1 MDKKRATSD
10 DRQAAIRTGAWPTP
24 ATGETTRD
32 RHDMPARRSAGA
44 SLRQRVS
51 IRKPMPCSI
60 LVKAGSAFVI
70 ARKIHDIS
78 MVGAFVEMDTT
89 DLAVGDI
96 VEVVIGASY
105 NQRQIEHQ
113 ISAEI
118 VRIEAG
124 GVGIRFRAYD
134 NRTYTDLVNFLY
146 AM

>member
-1 MDKKRATSD
+1 MDKKRASSE
-10 DRQAAIRTGAWPTP
+10 DRQAAVRTGAWPTP
-24 ATGETTRD
+24 ATGETTRE
-32 RHDMPARRSAGA
+32 RHDTPARRSADTA
-44 SLRQRVS
+44 LRQRVS
-51 IRKPMPCSI
+51 IRKPMPCNI
-60 LVKAGSAFVI
+60 LVKVGSAFVI

-113 ISAEI
+113 LSAEI
-118 VRIEAG
+118 VRIEAQ
-124 GVGIRFRAYD
+124 GVGIRFGAYG